1 MMDIRFQAGGGERWK
16 AEAVLAFFFEG
27 EKVEQAAP
35 VLEQAVPWLSIAPA
49 WRDFRGKKGEM
60 TVMYGPAAMD
70 IPRVIALGLGDREK
84 AGREDGLIALRHA
97 VGGALRLCRDH
108 GLESVAVEMS
118 SLERIAPVYGFD
130 GSGLAREIALAALLG
145 LYRYERWLSVKKDS
159 SSDPRWLAFL
169 FREEHVNDAVREAAR
184 LAEAEAAGLCL
195 ARDLANGPANEVTP
209 AFMAST
215 AEELA
220 SRFAEWG
227 MSCHVLG
234 PKELEERNMGAFLA
248 VSRGSEREPRLV
260 VLEYSPRGAEGKPL
274 ALVGK
279 GITFDSGGISLKPSA
294 GMAEMKGDMSGA
306 AAVMGVFEALGRL
319 APGWTPPCPVVGLMP
334 CTENMPGGRATRP
347 GDIVVTMSGRSI
359 EIVNTDAEGRLILAD
374 ALTYAQKNWNP
385 CGIVDIATLTGAC
398 AVALGKGN
406 AGLFANDDTLADL
419 LHAAGCRFGE
429 RNWRLPV
436 WESSR
441 EILKS
446 NVADMVN
453 SGAREGGALHAAFFL
468 SCFVEEGMR
477 WAHLDIAAA
486 DTGESP
492 VNVRGATGF
501 GVRTLLDAVRSAQ
514 QWRLN

>member
-1 MMDIRFQAGGGERWK
+1 
-16 AEAVLAFFFEG
+16 
-27 EKVEQAAP
+27 
-35 VLEQAVPWLSIAPA
+35 
-49 WRDFRGKKGEM
+49 
-60 TVMYGPAAMD
+60 
-70 IPRVIALGLGDREK
+70 
-84 AGREDGLIALRHA
+84 
-97 VGGALRLCRDH
+97 
-108 GLESVAVEMS
+108 
-118 SLERIAPVYGFD
+118 
-130 GSGLAREIALAALLG
+130 
-145 LYRYERWLSVKKDS
+145 
-159 SSDPRWLAFL
+159 
-169 FREEHVNDAVREAAR
+169 
-184 LAEAEAAGLCL
+184 
-195 ARDLANGPANEVTP
+195 
-209 AFMAST
+209 MAST

-274 ALVGK
+274 VLAGK

-306 AAVMGVFEALGRL
+306 AAVMGVFEALG
-319 APGWTPPCPVVGLMP
+319 ASWTGLDSSLSR
-334 CTENMPGGRATRP
+334 GRAYAVYGKYARRAGHKA

-385 CGIVDIATLTGAC
+385 GGIVDIATLTGAC

-492 VNVRGATGF
+492 SMSEERRASV
-501 GVRTLLDAVRSAQ
+501 
-514 QWRLN
+514 